1 MNQNEFKLNAD
12 KTTILTLG
20 TQKRLRS
27 QENDID
33 VYMDGLKL
41 KESGNPSETLL
52 GCQIQANL
60 KWTQQIVSLKS
71 KLKKRVAGVYNL
83 KNCLPYGTLKTVCEG
98 WFNSVLV
105 YCLPLFGGCEKG
117 ELHDLQIIQNK
128 IARLVTN
135 SNIRRPRYD
144 IYDEIG

>member
-1 MNQNEFKLNAD
+1 MSESHKGIEMLSAKLTENCQSLSKWMNQNEFKLNAD

-41 KESGNPSETLL
+41 KESGKPSETLL

-60 KWTQQIVSLKS
+60 KWTQQIVSMK
-71 KLKKRVAGVYNL
+71 
-83 KNCLPYGTLKTVCEG
+83 
-98 WFNSVLV
+98 
-105 YCLPLFGGCEKG
+105 
-117 ELHDLQIIQNK
+117 
-128 IARLVTN
+128 
-135 SNIRRPRYD
+135 
-144 IYDEIG
+144 